1 MARGGSR
8 PGAGRKSSGLT
19 QRVMIRLS
27 VETLDII
34 RAQAE
39 ANGLNISEI
48 IRKNIEENTME
59 KMFMNPFTGSVAPE
73 PEWREDFAAIAPEDR
88 PVVWGG
94 DTFESAGLIPVVWD
108 TDAQDWRE
116 AE

>member
-1 MARGGSR
+1 MPRGGSR

-59 KMFMNPFTGSVAPE
+59 KMLMNPFTGSVAPE
-73 PEWREDFAAIAPEDR
+73 SEWREDFAAIAPEDR
-88 PVVWGG
+88 PEVWGG
-94 DTFESAGLIPVVWD
+94 ENFEDAVLIPVVWD
-108 TDAQDWRE
+108 KENQNWRE
-116 AE
+116 A